1 MDVNELVKKERREYY
16 RKWRAENKDKVR
28 ENNARYWKKRALK
41 KLETQKETT
50 NSKEGDCGAP
60 NNDSR

>member
-1 MDVNELVKKERREYY
+1 MNVDELVKKERREYY

-41 KLETQKETT
+41 KLEEQDGSTDEISDVKKAQ
-50 NSKEGDCGAP
+50 
-60 NNDSR
+60 